1 MYLYRMPLPAGD
13 DSKDTTN
20 ELGWPGSEEHL
31 QGQECEQIMFFFMFT
46 SALKTRY
53 YLQNFVEMKW

>member
-1 MYLYRMPLPAGD
+1 MPLTAGD